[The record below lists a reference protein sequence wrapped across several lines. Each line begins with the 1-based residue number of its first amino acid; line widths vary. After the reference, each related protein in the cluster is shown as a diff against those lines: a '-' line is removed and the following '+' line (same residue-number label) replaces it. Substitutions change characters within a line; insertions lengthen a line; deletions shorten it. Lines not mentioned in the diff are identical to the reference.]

1 MTGGPSGRFQSEAL
15 GASPKEVS
23 PQAERLSSGV
33 GEPFAPLPSLPP
45 RAPSTMAAP
54 LALLPS
60 QGLYQWIYH
69 THEDAQEARAS
80 QETPGE
86 DPGGEGAREEDQPD
100 SGNRTGGQ

>member
-1 MTGGPSGRFQSEAL
+1 MRAEGDWRCHL
-15 GASPKEVS
+15 
-23 PQAERLSSGV
+23 QAKRLSFRV
-33 GEPFAPLPSLPP
+33 GEPFAPLPSLSPW
-45 RAPSTMAAP
+45 ASSAMAAP

-86 DPGGEGAREEDQPD
+86 DPGGEGAREEDQPN
-100 SGNRTGGQ
+100 SGNRIDGQ